1 MNLLHDEIDDFLNRF
16 NSFNDA
22 VARRWAIISSNE
34 NTNVAIELEACDL
47 MSKVSEWRKIKLMM
61 ADCRSVAFVKNTKID
76 YEVLSS
82 GLYIV
87 YCDGLFG
94 LEFGDFHDAPNS
106 LEEIITSRCHVVAA
120 SVAWEFVE
128 PA

>member
-1 MNLLHDEIDDFLNRF
+1 MNLLRDEIGDFLNRF

-22 VARRWAIISSNE
+22 VARSWAVISSNE
-34 NTNVAIELEACDL
+34 NTNVTIELEACDL
-47 MSKVSEWRKIKLMM
+47 MSKFSEWRKIKLIMD
-61 ADCRSVAFVKNTKID
+61 DCKSVAFVKNAKID

-82 GLYIV
+82 GLYII
-87 YCDGLFG
+87 YNDGLFG
-94 LEFGDFHDAPNS
+94 IEFGDFHDAPNS
-106 LEEIITSRCHVVAA
+106 LEELTTSRCHVVAA

>member
-1 MNLLHDEIDDFLNRF
+1 MNLLRDEISDFLNRF

-34 NTNVAIELEACDL
+34 NTNVAIELEARDL
-47 MSKVSEWRKIKLMM
+47 MSKVYEWRKIKLLMD
-61 ADCRSVAFVKNTKID
+61 DCRSVAFLKNAKID

-82 GLYIV
+82 GLHIIY
-87 YCDGLFG
+87 YDGLFG
-94 LEFGDFHDAPNS
+94 MEFGDFHDAPNS
-106 LEEIITSRCHVVAA
+106 LEELTTSRCHVVAA

-128 PA
+128 PF

>member
-1 MNLLHDEIDDFLNRF
+1 MNLLRDEIGDFLNRF

-22 VARRWAIISSNE
+22 VARRWTIISSNK
-34 NTNVAIELEACDL
+34 NTNVAVELEACDL
-47 MSKVSEWRKIKLMM
+47 MSKVSEWRKLKLTMD
-61 ADCRSVAFVKNTKID
+61 DCRSVAFVKNTKID

-82 GLYIV
+82 GLYII
-87 YCDGLFG
+87 YYDDLFG
-94 LEFGDFHDAPNS
+94 IEFGDFHDAPNS
-106 LEEIITSRCHVVAA
+106 LAELTTSRCHVVAA